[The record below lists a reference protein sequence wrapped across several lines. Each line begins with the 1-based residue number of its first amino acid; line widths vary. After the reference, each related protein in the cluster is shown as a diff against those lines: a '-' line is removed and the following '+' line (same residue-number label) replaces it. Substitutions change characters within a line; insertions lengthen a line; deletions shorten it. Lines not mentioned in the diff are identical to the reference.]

1 MTRRTL
7 LVTNDFPPRQGGIE
21 TFCYELAVRMARRGD
36 EVVVYTSRS
45 PGDAEFDASLDFP
58 VVRDRSATL
67 LPTRRVAAR
76 AAALLREYDCDR
88 VLIGAAAP
96 LALIARGLRRAGA
109 RRIVAITHGH
119 EVWWARLPGT
129 RALLRRIGVDVDVLT
144 HLGAFTRSELER
156 AIAPVDRVK
165 LARLT
170 PGVDPAL
177 FHPNVDGSGV
187 RERYGLGEAPVV
199 LCAARLVPRKGVDA
213 LIRAMTWVRVR
224 VPGARLLVVGD
235 GPDGKRLRAL
245 AEWAGVAED
254 VVFAGGHPHAE
265 LPAFFAAAD
274 VFAMPSRTRRAGLE
288 AEGLGIVYLEA
299 AASGLPV
306 LVGDSGGAPDTV
318 RHGQTGFVVDGRD
331 PKAVAGRLT
340 TLLADPALARTM
352 GARGRERIL
361 AEWTWDASAHRLAAL
376 LD

>member
-1 MTRRTL
+1 MGRRTL

-21 TFCYELAVRMARRGD
+21 TFCYELAVRLERRDG
-36 EVVVYTSRS
+36 VVVYASAS
-45 PGDAEFDASLDFP
+45 SGDAEFDADLEFP
-58 VVRDRSATL
+58 VIRDRSATL
-67 LPTRRVAAR
+67 LPTRRVAER
-76 AAALLREYDCDR
+76 AAALLREHGCDR
-88 VLIGAAAP
+88 VLFGAAAP
-96 LALIARGLRRAGA
+96 LALSARRLRRAGA
-109 RRIVAITHGH
+109 HRIAAITHGH
-119 EVWWARLPGT
+119 EVWWARLPGP
-129 RALLRRIGVDVDVLT
+129 RALLRRIGSDVDVLT

-156 AIAPVDRVK
+156 AVAPADRAK

-170 PGVDPAL
+170 PGVDPEL
-177 FHPNVDGSGV
+177 FHPDVDGSRI
-187 RERYGLGEAPVV
+187 REHYGLGDAPVV

-213 LIRAMTWVRVR
+213 LIRAMTWVRMR
-224 VPGARLLVVGD
+224 VPGVRLLVVGA
-235 GPDGKRLRAL
+235 GPDGERLRDL
-245 AEWAGVAED
+245 ARWAGVERE

-306 LVGDSGGAPDTV
+306 VVGDSGGAPDTV
-318 RHGQTGFVVDGRD
+318 RHGWTGFVVDGRD

-340 TLLADPALARTM
+340 ALLTDPVLARAM
-352 GARGRERIL
+352 GERGRARIL
-361 AEWTWDASAHRLAAL
+361 AEWTWDASAQRLAAL